1 MSLDSQITQSRE
13 PGARAGKVVPAY
25 VGRMC
30 RPGASA
36 QMLVARNSV
45 GDTVYLPK
53 RSKIHSRFKLNLV
66 TKEIHVSSHQPV
78 AYWRRVANRTRT
90 DGTGAFIYR

>member
-1 MSLDSQITQSRE
+1 MGLDSQITQSRE

-25 VGRMC
+25 VGRVC

-90 DGTGAFIYR
+90 DGTGALIYR